1 MSNINYKV
9 LKEKIV
15 AIPSNQLIIVAGH
28 KNPDMDSIGSTL
40 SLVYFL
46 NKLNKRAMLLLENKE
61 YENFEFLRN
70 NRLITDK
77 VNEENYIFF
86 LMDSNKKER
95 LGVFERY
102 FDNATYT
109 FNIDHHENNK
119 NESDYVLSD
128 SKISSTCEMVYRLI
142 NLFNKK
148 MDKKIAELLYAGIIT
163 DTNCFLNN
171 VTSDTLKIAGN
182 LLDFGIDY
190 NHIIRK
196 FYLDKNK
203 DEFEVLKNMINNIVY
218 DVFFYIIID
227 KNKDIYRHISYN
239 TIVKKIV
246 PTILQYD
253 EINMLA
259 TIIVK
264 DKNVRISLRSNNFV
278 DVEKIAKEFGGG
290 GHKAAAAFQ
299 VENIEVEEI
308 IKKIK
313 KYILQS

>member
-9 LKEKIV
+9 LKEKIET
-15 AIPSNQLIIVAGH
+15 IPSNQLIVVAGH
-28 KNPDMDSIGSTL
+28 KNPDMDSIGASL

-46 NKLNKRAMLLLENKE
+46 NKLNKRAIMLLENKE

-70 NRLITDK
+70 NQLITDK
-77 VNEENYIFF
+77 VDEDAYIFF

-95 LGVFERY
+95 LWVFERY
-102 FDNATYT
+102 FDNASCT

-128 SKISSTCEMVYRLI
+128 SKISSTCEMVYKLI

-148 MDKKIAELLYAGIIT
+148 IDKKISELLYAGIIT

-171 VTSDTLKIAGN
+171 VTSDTFKVAGI

-190 NHIIRK
+190 NYIIRK
-196 FYLDKNK
+196 FYLGKNK
-203 DEFEVLKNMINNIVY
+203 DEFEVLKDMINNITY
-218 DVFFYIIID
+218 DGFFYIIID
-227 KNKDIYRHISYN
+227 RNKDVYRNISYN
-239 TIVKKIV
+239 NIVKKIV
-246 PTILQYD
+246 PIILQYD

-259 TIIVK
+259 TIIVQNK
-264 DKNVRISLRSNNFV
+264 IVRVSLRSNIFI

-290 GHKAAAAFQ
+290 GHKEAAAFQ
-299 VENIEVEEI
+299 VENIKVEEI

-313 KYILQS
+313 KYIS